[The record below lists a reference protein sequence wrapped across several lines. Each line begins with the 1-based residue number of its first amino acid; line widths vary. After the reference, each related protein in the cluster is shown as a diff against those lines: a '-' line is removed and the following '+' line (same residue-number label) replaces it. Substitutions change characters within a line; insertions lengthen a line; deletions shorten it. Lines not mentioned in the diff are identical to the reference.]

1 MKAGSQSRQPKQPEQ
16 LSSQSSRASVQAE
29 QAAGTAG
36 AETTGGRVP
45 DIKRLGMLLV
55 RDEQRPAARLQ
66 CLESNCPIAMIDK
79 VAHNRKLGKRLA
91 QTAQLGEKNTWRD
104 KRDNY
109 LLIIYR

>member
-1 MKAGSQSRQPKQPEQ
+1 MKAGSQKQPEQ
-16 LSSQSSRASVQAE
+16 AAE
-29 QAAGTAG
+29 QPKLPCSR

-55 RDEQRPAARLQ
+55 RDEQQPAARLQ

-91 QTAQLGEKNTWRD
+91 QTAQLGEKTLGEINTRRD
-104 KRDNY
+104 KKR
-109 LLIIYR
+109 

>member
-1 MKAGSQSRQPKQPEQ
+1 M
-16 LSSQSSRASVQAE
+16 
-29 QAAGTAG
+29 
-36 AETTGGRVP
+36 P

-55 RDEQRPAARLQ
+55 RDEQQPAARLQ

-91 QTAQLGEKNTWRD
+91 QTAQLGEKNTGRD
-104 KRDNY
+104 KQLGEKTLGEIKRDNY

>member
-1 MKAGSQSRQPKQPEQ
+1 MKSGSRSGQAAVQPEQ
-16 LSSQSSRASVQAE
+16 PCSR
-29 QAAGTAG
+29 

-55 RDEQRPAARLQ
+55 RDEQQPAARLQ

-91 QTAQLGEKNTWRD
+91 QTAQLGEKNTGRD
-104 KRDNY
+104 KQLGEIKRD
-109 LLIIYR
+109 R

>member
-36 AETTGGRVP
+36 AETTGSRVP

-91 QTAQLGEKNTWRD
+91 QTAQLGEKTLGEINTRRD
-104 KRDNY
+104 KKR
-109 LLIIYR
+109 

>member
-1 MKAGSQSRQPKQPEQ
+1 MKAGSQSGQATEQPEQPSSRCSREPKQPERPEQ
-16 LSSQSSRASVQAE
+16 PCSR
-29 QAAGTAG
+29 

-55 RDEQRPAARLQ
+55 RDEQQPAARLQ

-91 QTAQLGEKNTWRD
+91 QTAQLGEKTLGEINTRRD
-104 KRDNY
+104 KKR
-109 LLIIYR
+109 

>member
-1 MKAGSQSRQPKQPEQ
+1 M
-16 LSSQSSRASVQAE
+16 
-29 QAAGTAG
+29 
-36 AETTGGRVP
+36 P

-55 RDEQRPAARLQ
+55 RDEQQPAARLQ

-91 QTAQLGEKNTWRD
+91 RTAQLGEINTWRD